1 MLCQMA
7 VGPQFQIF
15 MSSCCFFTWPS
26 DNFGSYPKM
35 SSVQFRKTLFC
46 SQLQQSKTYC
56 TYKFFFLPLNMTTTF
71 LQYSSKWLLSIF
83 FFYSNHPQCHCTMH
97 RALPF
102 RATKQY
108 EVSQHFLTYTIHMF
122 THVSIKKDISRHWLH
137 ISFWN

>member
-56 TYKFFFLPLNMTTTF
+56 TYKFFLLPLNMTTTF

-83 FFYSNHPQCHCTMH
+83 FFIATTPNATVPCTELCLSEQQNNMKY
-97 RALPF
+97 LNI
-102 RATKQY
+102 
-108 EVSQHFLTYTIHMF
+108 FLL
-122 THVSIKKDISRHWLH
+122 THAGLDPAHTND
-137 ISFWN
+137 SFI

>member
-56 TYKFFFLPLNMTTTF
+56 TYKFFFYLLIWLQH
-71 LQYSSKWLLSIF
+71 LQYSSKWLLSF
-83 FFYSNHPQCHCTMH
+83 FFIFIATTPNTTVQCTELCLSEQQNSMKYLNIFLLT
-97 RALPF
+97 
-102 RATKQY
+102 QY
-108 EVSQHFLTYTIHMF
+108 TCRLRPSTYQWF
-122 THVSIKKDISRHWLH
+122 FYFKKGM
-137 ISFWN
+137 

>member
-35 SSVQFRKTLFC
+35 SSVQVRKTLFC

-56 TYKFFFLPLNMTTTF
+56 TYKFFFYLKYDYNIYNI
-71 LQYSSKWLLSIF
+71 LQNDCYQF
-83 FFYSNHPQCHCTMH
+83 FFFIATTPNATVPCTEPCLSEQQNSMKY
-97 RALPF
+97 LNIF
-102 RATKQY
+102 LLTQY
-108 EVSQHFLTYTIHMF
+108 TCRLRPSTYQ
-122 THVSIKKDISRHWLH
+122 
-137 ISFWN
+137 